1 VQFFNG
7 CLLFDIDLANGV
19 KFLGNVTLYYNC
31 LYLSPSS
38 MVVKGDLFTVNGGS
52 VKRTSNIGTLED
64 VAWETNF
71 C

>member
-1 VQFFNG
+1 
-7 CLLFDIDLANGV
+7 
-19 KFLGNVTLYYNC
+19 
-31 LYLSPSS
+31 
-38 MVVKGDLFTVNGGS
+38 MVKGDLFTVNGGS